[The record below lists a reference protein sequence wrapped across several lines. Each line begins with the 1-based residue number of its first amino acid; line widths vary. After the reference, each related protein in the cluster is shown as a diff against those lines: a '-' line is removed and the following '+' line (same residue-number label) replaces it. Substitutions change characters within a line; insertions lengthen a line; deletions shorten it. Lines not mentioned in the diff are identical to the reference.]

1 MAVISKI
8 TTPDGV
14 TYDIKDS
21 VSGYTTNT
29 GTVIGTGN
37 SGYLAKWNSTTGITN
52 GPQLGSSTTTFLRND
67 GTWATPDT
75 GSGGGVQSDWNET
88 DTTSMAY
95 ILNKPNVYTISSS
108 HDGNGTVTLIA
119 SVLTNADNISY

>member
-1 MAVISKI
+1 MANVDKVIL
-8 TTPDGV
+8 PDG
-14 TYDIKDS
+14 TEYNFKDS

-29 GTVIGTGN
+29 GTVTGTGS
-37 SGYLAKWNSTTGITN
+37 SGYLVKWNGTTEITN

-95 ILNKPNVYTISSS
+95 ILNKPSVYTISSS

-119 SVLTNADNISY
+119 SVLNNADNISY